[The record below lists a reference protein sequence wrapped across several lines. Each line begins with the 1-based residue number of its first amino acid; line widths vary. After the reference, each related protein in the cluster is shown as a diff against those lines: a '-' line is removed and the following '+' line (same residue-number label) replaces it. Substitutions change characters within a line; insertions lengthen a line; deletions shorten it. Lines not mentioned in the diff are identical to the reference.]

1 MIRYGLF
8 YWIKIDVEKNMT
20 TNPER
25 YERGQ
30 VILHW
35 LIAVIILC
43 MIALGLY
50 MIELPKQ
57 SELPPGEESVR
68 AFYFLLHKSMGI
80 TVAGLIVLRIFW
92 RLTHKAPPLPDFIP
106 KWQQRV
112 AGAVHWLFYL
122 LMVAMPVSGYM
133 QSMYS
138 KYDTKFWGYPLPRLA
153 EANQAMRE
161 NFSQGHETLAF
172 ILIALI
178 VIHIAATIKHKKEGN
193 GISERMSLKK

>member
-1 MIRYGLF
+1 MTDNPLRY
-8 YWIKIDVEKNMT
+8 DRV
-20 TNPER
+20 
-25 YERGQ
+25 Q

-35 LIAVIILC
+35 LIAAIILC

-80 TVAGLIVLRIFW
+80 TVAMLIVLRIFW
-92 RLTHKAPPLPDFIP
+92 RLTHKAPPMPGVVP
-106 KWQQRV
+106 KWQKKV
-112 AGAVHWLFYL
+112 AEAAHWLFYL
-122 LMVAMPVSGYM
+122 LMVAMPVSGYL

-138 KYDTKFWGYPLPRLA
+138 KYDTKFWGIPLPRLA
-153 EANQAMRE
+153 EANQSLRE
-161 NFSQGHETLAF
+161 SFSEVHEVLAF

-178 VIHIAATIKHKKEGN
+178 VIHIAATIKHKKDGT
-193 GISERMSLKK
+193 GISERMSLKG